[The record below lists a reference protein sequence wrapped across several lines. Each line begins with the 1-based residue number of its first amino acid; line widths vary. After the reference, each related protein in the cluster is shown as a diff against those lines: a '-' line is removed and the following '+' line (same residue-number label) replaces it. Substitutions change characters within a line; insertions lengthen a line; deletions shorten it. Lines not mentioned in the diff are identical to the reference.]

1 MIPINNKFTYGEHKR
16 KEVNGSRHYLTESSV
31 PVPSVTTIL
40 SATKD
45 MTHLKAWKAR
55 VGDEK
60 AAEITKESTGLGTT
74 MHTHLEN
81 YILGKPRPGGTNLG
95 RIMAQ
100 QMADVI
106 IQNGLCH
113 VDEVWG
119 TEVPL
124 IYDTIWAGTTDLVG
138 VFKGE
143 PAIMDFKNTIRPKK
157 REYVDDY
164 RLQLTAYA
172 GSHNLTF
179 GTDISKLVIFMVSR
193 DLQYQEFV
201 WDLND
206 WEQNWQDWVTRVEQY
221 YEKHAFSG

>member
-1 MIPINNKFTYGEHKR
+1 MIKLNNQFTYGEHSR
-16 KEVNGSRHYLTESSV
+16 KEINGSRHYLTESGT

-40 SATKD
+40 SKTKD
-45 MTHLKAWKAR
+45 MTHLMEWRKR

-60 AAEITKESTGLGTT
+60 AAEITKESTSLGTT

-95 RIMAQ
+95 RVMAQ

-106 IQNGLCH
+106 IQNGLRH

-138 VFKGE
+138 VYKGE

-157 REYVDDY
+157 RDHVDDY
-164 RLQLTAYA
+164 RLQLTAYQMA
-172 GSHNLTF
+172 HDLTF
-179 GTDISKLVIFMVSR
+179 GTQIKKCVIFMCSR

-201 WDLND
+201 WDLEHM
-206 WEQNWQDWVTRVEQY
+206 EQNCADWVARVEQY
-221 YEKHAFSG
+221 YADHMFK